1 MSDHTQN
8 KYWMTYCNIFF
19 VVVNFYF
26 VKKGVLGFSC
36 IAPVSIEILAISS
49 ENFMGVF

>member
-1 MSDHTQN
+1 MGIRYPDAH
-8 KYWMTYCNIFF
+8 
-19 VVVNFYF
+19 
-26 VKKGVLGFSC
+26 KKGVSGFSC